1 MKDIERFIM
10 ADLENEPMVDAAK
23 LGVELR
29 KGKGLFNRRQ
39 VLHIFGTI
47 ASEEAKQRALRIL
60 EKQAG
65 DIYDV
70 SSEGLHVKKS

>member
-23 LGVELR
+23 IGVEVR

-39 VLHIFGTI
+39 VVHVFGTV
-47 ASEEAKQRALRIL
+47 ASEEAKQKAVKIV

-70 SSEGLHVKKS
+70 SAEALHVKH

>member
-10 ADLENEPMVDAAK
+10 ADLENEPLVDAAK
-23 LGVELR
+23 VGVEVR

-39 VLHIFGTI
+39 VIHIFGTV
-47 ASEEAKQRALRIL
+47 ASEDARQKALRVVH
-60 EKQAG
+60 KQAG

-70 SSEGLHVKKS
+70 SDEALKVKH

>member
-10 ADLENEPMVDAAK
+10 ADLENEPLIDAAK
-23 LGVELR
+23 IGVEVR

-39 VLHIFGTI
+39 VLHVFGSV
-47 ASEEAKQRALRIL
+47 ASDEARNKALKIV

-70 SSEGLHVKKS
+70 SGEGLHVKH

>member
-23 LGVELR
+23 LGVEVR
-29 KGKGLFNRRQ
+29 KAKGLFNRRQ
-39 VLHIFGTI
+39 VLHIFGSVH
-47 ASEEAKQRALRIL
+47 SEEAKQKALRIV

-65 DIYDV
+65 DMYDV
-70 SSEGLHVKKS
+70 NSEDLKVKH